1 MAKCQLVALFL
12 IHIDIYIYNRPTYIQ
27 YLRMETQS
35 QELAELED
43 CWAEMVLK
51 NDKLQCIFQ
60 NQLEKFAATPFFYDF
75 PFRVRL
81 HLNGC

>member
-1 MAKCQLVALFL
+1 
-12 IHIDIYIYNRPTYIQ
+12 
-27 YLRMETQS
+27 METQS